1 MKPLAHLLLLLALC
15 WSSTLTDAYF
25 YVPNFMNSLPFQAGS
40 AFATRNN
47 SLIVF
52 GGQNAT
58 TVYTNNLYQLTQ
70 TSDSFT
76 WEELPQNNRPP
87 GNLYGQAVISSTGQT
102 MLLLGGLGEA
112 TVNQLVPIQMYS
124 YNFSTQT
131 WGAWANNNNANV
143 TDVPYNRQMFSA
155 SYDNSNTVYIFGG
168 SLNMSAIYQDF
179 YALDTSTMSFTELPN
194 PGQGRYGHTSSFLRY
209 VHLCSHP

>member
-1 MKPLAHLLLLLALC
+1 M
-15 WSSTLTDAYF
+15 S
-25 YVPNFMNSLPFQAGS
+25 SLPFQAGS

-47 SLIVF
+47 SLIIF

-76 WEELPQNNRPP
+76 WEELPQNNPPP

-102 MLLLGGLGEA
+102 MLLLGGLAEA
-112 TVNQLVPIQMYS
+112 TVNRELPIQMYS

-131 WGAWANNNNANV
+131 WAGWANNNNANA
-143 TDVPYNRQMFSA
+143 TNVPLNRQMFSA

-168 SLNMSAIYQDF
+168 SLNNSAIYQDF
-179 YALDTSTMSFTELPN
+179 YALDTRSMSFTPLPSPN
-194 PGQGRYGHTSSFLRY
+194 QGRYGHTASYLRY
-209 VHLCSHP
+209 VAMQSTLIGIV